1 LVDWAIDEFLS
12 KSVDYHSNTS
22 PATFPDGLDF
32 EVFTMSALK
41 RAALESEDPFD
52 REHVTPYLRK
62 PGLFKNSTMVNGE
75 DLSRLR
81 WTVDE
86 LDDLVVISKV
96 FQHFTPDIFFRG
108 TKC

>member
-1 LVDWAIDEFLS
+1 MDV
-12 KSVDYHSNTS
+12 
-22 PATFPDGLDF
+22 
-32 EVFTMSALK
+32 LK

-52 REHVTPYLRK
+52 HEYVTTYLRK
-62 PGLFKNSTMVNGE
+62 PSLFKNSTMVNGD

-81 WTVDE
+81 CTVDE
-86 LDDLVVISKV
+86 LDDLVVISNV